1 MAKKTFLDYIG
12 LQSYDGSIKDY
23 ISNALQNINA
33 HIGNKE
39 NPHEVTKEQIGLTN
53 TEDKSSETIR
63 SELTFDNVRN
73 ALGYTP
79 SSATELA
86 EIRFTMNEEDGHLIM
101 LYPDKSSVPDV
112 AINSYGHLIYTY

>member
-12 LQSYDGSIKDY
+12 LTLYDSVIKDY
-23 ISNALQNINA
+23 ISNVLQNINA
-33 HIGNKE
+33 HIDNKE
-39 NPHEVTKEQIGLTN
+39 NPHSVTKEQVGLTN
-53 TEDKSSETIR
+53 VEDKSSETIR
-63 SELTFDNVRN
+63 AELTFDDVRN

-101 LYPDKSSVPDV
+101 LYPDKSTIPDV
-112 AINSYGHLIYTY
+112 EINTSGHLIYTY

>member
-1 MAKKTFLDYIG
+1 MKNFLDYIG
-12 LQSYDGSIKDY
+12 LTLYDGSIKDY

-63 SELTFDNVRN
+63 SELTFD
-73 ALGYTP
+73 
-79 SSATELA
+79 
-86 EIRFTMNEEDGHLIM
+86 DGHLIM
-101 LYPDKSSVPDV
+101 LYPDKSSIPDV